1 MTATFRL
8 AQRTDLPAVASLFE
22 RSFRQTFGHLY
33 RVEDLESFLGQ
44 FAIEAW
50 QQEFDDPGFDLSVA
64 EVGSELIG
72 FAKLGPP
79 ALPVE
84 TLRSWVELRQIYIDP
99 NWVGRGFARPL
110 LDWATAEARRRG
122 ADELYLTV
130 FVDND
135 RAIALYRRYGFVEVG
150 PYAFM
155 VGTHADEDVIMRL
168 AL

>member
-1 MTATFRL
+1 MAELEIF
-8 AQRTDLPAVASLFE
+8 
-22 RSFRQTFGHLY
+22 LY
-33 RVEDLESFLGQ
+33 SSCTSCRK
-44 FAIEAW
+44 
-50 QQEFDDPGFDLSVA
+50 A
-64 EVGSELIG
+64 EELLREKEIAAKRRDYFKDRFTKSELIG